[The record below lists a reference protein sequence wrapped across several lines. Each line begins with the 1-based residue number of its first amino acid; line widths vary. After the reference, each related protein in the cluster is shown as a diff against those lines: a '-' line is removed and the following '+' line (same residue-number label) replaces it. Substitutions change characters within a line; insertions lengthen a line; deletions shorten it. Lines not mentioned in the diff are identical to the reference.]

1 MNMLNDFILAGQK
14 DIQVV
19 IFSLNEEEYAV
30 PISFVQEI
38 INPLVF
44 TKIPKSPF
52 FVEGVINLRGHII
65 PVISGEKRFNLEF
78 KDNYDSNSTKIIV
91 VKLEDDT
98 IGLIVDNVSEVVHIN
113 VDDIEPPPVDPND
126 STEIIWG
133 VGKYQKRLI
142 ILLDPRKFMNFEET
156 EDLMDFNQVSDMIKK
171 TKKLSKA
178 EKKPKAVKIET

>member
-1 MNMLNDFILAGQK
+1 
-14 DIQVV
+14 
-19 IFSLNEEEYAV
+19 
-30 PISFVQEI
+30 
-38 INPLVF
+38 
-44 TKIPKSPF
+44 
-52 FVEGVINLRGHII
+52 
-65 PVISGEKRFNLEF
+65 
-78 KDNYDSNSTKIIV
+78 
-91 VKLEDDT
+91 
-98 IGLIVDNVSEVVHIN
+98 VDNVSEVVHIN

-156 EDLMDFNQVSDMIKK
+156 EDLRDFNQVSDMIKK